1 MADLKQLKDSSDFKA
16 GMSWINDL
24 NITCFNLY
32 SSRLFA
38 EPVETLV
45 IGCVFLAVT
54 PVGLIANLT
63 LVLSLIKTN
72 QALKKNACFL
82 FMILGISDS
91 LNALISM
98 PLLVVLF
105 LVHPEDTACDLEQ
118 TAYFFVSFFIN
129 ISGCLVF
136 ITTVDRYIKMDP
148 NLKDTGFRKKLRL
161 FLKRPR
167 LYYVVAFALFMSFAL
182 SMALVLAINLA
193 EDTYILSI
201 IQVVGV
207 SLGYLII
214 FAGCGFYSHA
224 LFKLKRYANKSRAYL
239 RQSSTNSLDR
249 EYFHKV
255 ATTVLLILLALVISS
270 LPFYIVAG
278 MMSIIGSKGENFVS
292 GKLPVLLAVSYLLIF
307 FNGIFNSLIF
317 IYRNDKCKQ
326 WISDQWNCLL
336 RACRCKLIRQRSR
349 NESQRR
355 FDDVFMDD
363 QKTSNS
369 IRTKNVQWRREK
381 SATTEQNVA
390 AVPSDSKLCSSR
402 SLTSDPGGG
411 NDVAAGAI
419 TVIKGG
425 IGKHNPLLHSQKT
438 PDAGGLNIERTMGL
452 CENSMNEGI
461 VISIHSSKVT
471 EGSDVCQTDRDSNEY
486 FGKVNHSFQFETE
499 QDPDNNASTC

>member
-1 MADLKQLKDSSDFKA
+1 MTDLKKLGADFKA
-16 GMSWINDL
+16 EMSWINHL

-38 EPVETLV
+38 EPMETLA
-45 IGCVFLAVT
+45 IGCVFLAAT
-54 PVGLIANLT
+54 PIGLIANVT
-63 LVLSLIKTN
+63 LVLSLIKTK

-105 LVHPEDTACDLEQ
+105 LVHPEDTACDIEQ

-161 FLKRPR
+161 LLKRPR

-239 RQSSTNSLDR
+239 RRSSTNSLDQ

-292 GKLPVLLAVSYLLIF
+292 GKLPVLLAISYLLIF

-317 IYRNDKCKQ
+317 IHRNDTCKQ
-326 WISDQWNCLL
+326 WISEQWNRLL
-336 RACRCKLIRQRSR
+336 RACRCKLLRRRSR

-355 FDDVFMDD
+355 FEDVFSDD
-363 QKTSNS
+363 QNKSNS
-369 IRTKNVQWRREK
+369 IRIKNVQWGNEEC
-381 SATTEQNVA
+381 ATTEQNVA
-390 AVPSDSKLCSSR
+390 TAPSDSKLGPSR
-402 SLTSDPGGG
+402 SLTSDPEGG
-411 NDVAAGAI
+411 NMAAEAI
-419 TVIKGG
+419 TVVKGG
-425 IGKHNPLLHSQKT
+425 IGKHNPLLHSQQT
-438 PDAGGLNIERTMGL
+438 PDAGLNIERTIGL
-452 CENSMNEGI
+452 CEKSVNEDI
-461 VISIHSSKVT
+461 VISLHSSIVK
-471 EGSDVCQTDRDSNEY
+471 EGSEVCQIDRSSNEY
-486 FGKVNHSFQFETE
+486 LGKDNHRFQFETTH
-499 QDPDNNASTC
+499 DPDNNASTC